1 MKKVIHQ
8 PKLQKVRSRLN
19 QTEVYFTYSHWE
31 LKEIDGV
38 KFIPVVKSM
47 PSHEKTQQIHYMRKD
62 NMEYVK

>member
-38 KFIPVVKSM
+38 KFIPVVKTM
-47 PSHEKTQQIHYMRKD
+47 PSNEKTQQIHYMRKD

>member
-1 MKKVIHQ
+1 MKKIVNQ

-19 QTEVYFTYSHWE
+19 QTEVYYTYSHWD

-38 KFIPVVKSM
+38 KFIPVVKTV
-47 PSHEKTQQIHYMRKD
+47 PSNENTQQIHYMRKD

>member
-1 MKKVIHQ
+1 MKKIVNQ

-19 QTEVYFTYSHWE
+19 QTEVYYTYSHWD

-38 KFIPVVKSM
+38 KFIPVVKTV
-47 PSHEKTQQIHYMRKD
+47 PSNEKTQQIHYMRKD